1 MWLMTTKDL
10 HVNVWDLIFPLAR
23 TVDMMSP
30 AVGEHHMRV
39 AYLAL
44 RLSEELGI
52 ESVERRDITVAGALH
67 DIGAFSLHERLDLL
81 EFEERKPS
89 QHSLAGYL
97 LLKDFPP
104 FANVASMIRFHHV
117 PWRDGAGATVNETPV
132 PRGSHILHLADRISV
147 LVSRDR
153 PALSQVEQIR
163 ESIVA
168 RKGEMFVPEYV
179 DAFLSMATRDYVWLE
194 AISAS
199 IGSILKRS
207 VGFQNQ
213 GIDIDALLEFARLIC
228 RVIDFKSE
236 FTATHSSGVAA
247 TATALGRWIGF
258 SEQECRMLEI
268 AAFLHDLGKLA
279 IPSEILEKPGK
290 LTADEWQVMRT
301 HVYYTY
307 RVLEPIDALNVIT
320 SWGALHQ
327 ERLNG
332 TGYPFRYKAEDLP
345 LGARI
350 MAVADVFTGITEDR
364 PYRKGMDKET
374 ALAVLEDMA
383 ERHELDSSIVGML
396 GKYFDET
403 NELRAMAQTRAIRE
417 YEAFRGALS

>member
-1 MWLMTTKDL
+1 MLSMTTKDL
-10 HVNVWDLIFPLAR
+10 HVNVWDLIFPLAQ
-23 TVDMMSP
+23 TVDMMNP
-30 AVGEHHMRV
+30 AVAEHHMRV
-39 AYLAL
+39 AYLAM
-44 RLSEELGI
+44 RLAEELEI
-52 ESVERRDITVAGALH
+52 DPTERRDITVAGALH
-67 DIGAFSLHERLDLL
+67 DIGAFSLHERLDVL
-81 EFEERKPS
+81 EFEETKPA
-89 QHSLAGYL
+89 QHCRAGYL

-104 FANVASMIRFHHV
+104 FAQVAAIIRYHHL
-117 PWRDGAGATVNETPV
+117 PWNHGKGATEKGEAV
-132 PRGSHILHLADRISV
+132 PKGAHILHLADRIAV
-147 LVSRDR
+147 LISSER
-153 PALSQVEQIR
+153 PVLSQMETIR
-163 ESIVA
+163 ESILPRV
-168 RKGEMFVPEYV
+168 GELFVPEYV
-179 DAFLSMATRDYVWLE
+179 DAFERLASKDYIWLE
-194 AISAS
+194 AVSESIS
-199 IGSILKRS
+199 SILKRS

-213 GIDIDALLEFARLIC
+213 GIDVNALLEFARLIC
-228 RVIDFKSE
+228 RIIDFKSE

-258 SEQECRMLEI
+258 SAQECRMLQI
-268 AAFLHDLGKLA
+268 AAYLHDLGKLA

-290 LTADEWQVMRT
+290 LTTDEWQLMRT

-374 ALAVLEDMA
+374 ALAVLENMA
-383 ERHELDSSIVGML
+383 ECCELDASIISVL
-396 GKYFDET
+396 DKNFDET
-403 NELRAMAQTRAIRE
+403 NELRAKAQETAIQE
-417 YEAFRGALS
+417 YEAFREALG

>member
-1 MWLMTTKDL
+1 MTTKDL

-30 AVGEHHMRV
+30 AVAQHHMRV
-39 AYLAL
+39 AYLAM

-52 ESVERRDITVAGALH
+52 EPVERRDITVAGSLH

-81 EFEERKPS
+81 EFEERKPA

-104 FANVASMIRFHHV
+104 FENVASMIRFHHV
-117 PWRDGAGATVNETPV
+117 PWGDGAGATVNETPV
-132 PRGSHILHLADRISV
+132 PRGAHILHLADRISV
-147 LVSRDR
+147 LISPDR
-153 PALSQVEQIR
+153 PVLSQIHQVQ

-168 RKGEMFVPEYV
+168 RKGGMFVPEYV
-179 DAFLSMATRDYVWLE
+179 DAFLRVAAKDYVWLE
-194 AISAS
+194 TTSES
-199 IGSILKRS
+199 IASILKRS

-236 FTATHSSGVAA
+236 FTATHSTGVAA
-247 TATALGRWIGF
+247 TASTLGRWIGF
-258 SEQECRMLEI
+258 SQQECRMLEI

-290 LTADEWQVMRT
+290 LTTDEWQIMRT

-374 ALAVLEDMA
+374 ALTVLEDMA
-383 ERHELDSSIVGML
+383 ERCELDASIVAVL

-403 NELRAMAQTRAIRE
+403 NELRAAAQTAAVRE
-417 YEAFRGALS
+417 YEAFRSALA